1 MCSLTLQISTPDLGC
16 CCCCIAHLP
25 LLSHRISHVSLRYR
39 ERLEYMLAAMHQPH
53 TKLQEILVL
62 QSQQSRPNDVYSDT
76 MADEDIEA
84 MCRILK
90 QQRDGLQHLTDIL
103 TKDTRDV
110 LLVKKHLQIG
120 QNNPAF

>member
-1 MCSLTLQISTPDLGC
+1 
-16 CCCCIAHLP
+16 
-25 LLSHRISHVSLRYR
+25 
-39 ERLEYMLAAMHQPH
+39 MLAAMHQPH

-110 LLVKKHLQIG
+110 ILVKKHLQIG
-120 QNNPAF
+120 QNNPTF